1 MSKAGK
7 MMFLFTAFFLAC
19 VLLAV
24 SFIVLGTSVFAID
37 SKDLDIIFFLIFVVG
52 AVSAFGMGALH
63 LDETGRSGAIVLA
76 ILIALIVFVGF
87 FVVIFLTGKLA
98 AEEEVIERK
107 VTEKPITEKLVTER
121 TKVLQIGEDFI
132 IIFGVS
138 LMIAAAIAYFYVE
151 SINFKF

>member
-1 MSKAGK
+1 LSKAGK

-87 FVVIFLTGKLA
+87 FVVIFLAGKLA
-98 AEEEVIERK
+98 AEEVIERK
-107 VTEKPITEKLVTER
+107 VIEKPITEKLVTER

>member
-1 MSKAGK
+1 

-87 FVVIFLTGKLA
+87 FVVIFLAGKLA